1 MKYIYIIISI
11 IVLLILVFLI
21 RRKSQKKEFD
31 NSIMVLYR
39 QTARWAAAAIQ
50 DESELIALLHANY
63 ATGYLWALKDIVSS
77 EDFKKITN
85 VNFLEFENKIV
96 DIQDSITKRVISKC
110 PNLIFLK
117 DKLLLDAMYSREPQ

>member
-1 MKYIYIIISI
+1 
-11 IVLLILVFLI
+11 
-21 RRKSQKKEFD
+21 
-31 NSIMVLYR
+31 MVLYR

-85 VNFLEFENKIV
+85 VDFLEFENKIV
-96 DIQDSITKRVISKC
+96 DIQDSITKRFISKC

>member
-110 PNLIFLK
+110 PNLIFLT

>member
-85 VNFLEFENKIV
+85 VDFLEFENKIV
-96 DIQDSITKRVISKC
+96 DIQDSITKRFISKC